1 MEKVSVKKDGKVFLG
16 AVEIGIITR
25 VESSK
30 TGFRRG
36 YCIGQVDCIRYE
48 ADAAD
53 GTRLR
58 IQELGGYRV
67 GHSRRAD
74 AVAALVK
81 HAESHV
87 TK

>member
-1 MEKVSVKKDGKVFLG
+1 MEKISVKKDGKVFLG
-16 AVEIGIITR
+16 PVEIGTITR

-48 ADAAD
+48 AEAAD

-58 IQELGGYRV
+58 VSDLCGYYQ
-67 GHSRRAD
+67 GHLRRSD

-81 HAESHV
+81 HAEAHGNH
-87 TK
+87 